1 MWRCTWIR
9 RLSLDSRPD
18 SVTAVGVDRGQ
29 RTHDTASRNVN
40 HVRLA
45 CGGEELEMLQAATD
59 CDSMA
64 SEGGLYK
71 LAPWCGGVAHF

>member
-1 MWRCTWIR
+1 MW
-9 RLSLDSRPD
+9 LHLDTETRQRARQCHCS
-18 SVTAVGVDRGQ
+18 GGGQ
-29 RTHDTASRNVN
+29 GTGDHDTAARNVN
-40 HVRLA
+40 HVRSA

-64 SEGGLYK
+64 SQGGLYK